1 MKRVYK
7 LISGDKFFQIV
18 VTIILAVFFI
28 IELYPMLY
36 VVLCSVS
43 DPDAVAS
50 GEVLLWPVGVTMQG
64 YRSVFQYRELWIGY
78 ANTIFYTVLGTMLNL
93 AVTLP
98 CAYAMSRKE
107 LMGRNQLM
115 LFFMITMYVSGGL
128 IPTYLNVKSFGLLD
142 SRWSMVILGAMS
154 VYNMIVARTFFAN
167 SIPGEIVEA
176 ARIDGCSDFGIF
188 SKIVLPLSKAI
199 TGVLVLYYGTSHW
212 NAYFSAMIY
221 LDDRKK
227 FPLQLF
233 LREILIQSKFA
244 AEALTDSTVS
254 AEEIAYLA
262 ELSENAQLMKYC
274 IIIVSTVPIMLIYPR
289 LQKFFEKGVLIGSV
303 KG

>member
-18 VTIILAVFFI
+18 VTIILAIFFI